1 MYGRVSRLPVDM
13 VFRQVLKD
21 PVVSDYNTYAGK
33 LMASHNVAATIA
45 QQHAKK
51 QQQRQADGY
60 NKRARG
66 THLNV
71 GDRVLLANKAERGK
85 RKLADKW
92 EPTIY
97 TVTDRNPQTHVYKLR
112 DESGRTK
119 VVHCNLMLDVSFLP
133 IAQSTSEDL
142 DSGALDAVSECDSL
156 SIDAVSCLAVDAC
169 SWMDTCSWINEMADA
184 ETLSGEDAADSEM
197 EHEVPHSLPAEEC
210 KKKWKGLR
218 DTLRKER
225 RKEKERR
232 RSGAEGGV
240 ARPWR
245 YKEVMG
251 FLNPFMEDRQTS
263 SNVEG
268 PESEE
273 EGVEEQE
280 QGQGQGQGQASV
292 PREREKEPEA
302 PRRKRRHQ
310 SEGEVFEERLLKV
323 LETVSRRPPP
333 PPPEDADSLFFKSLL
348 EEFRS
353 LSQRTRQ
360 DLKFEFHRLI
370 YEAKRREDWG
380 EGSSEG
386 TFVNL

>member
-1 MYGRVSRLPVDM
+1 MSLYANASRYRLDNSVFNNRDSNPDGAECLHEVVVLIQDM
-13 VFRQVLKD
+13 V
-21 PVVSDYNTYAGK
+21 
-33 LMASHNVAATIA
+33 HHAT
-45 QQHAKK
+45 
-51 QQQRQADGY
+51 
-60 NKRARG
+60 
-66 THLNV
+66 
-71 GDRVLLANKAERGK
+71 
-85 RKLADKW
+85 
-92 EPTIY
+92 
-97 TVTDRNPQTHVYKLR
+97 
-112 DESGRTK
+112 
-119 VVHCNLMLDVSFLP
+119 
-133 IAQSTSEDL
+133 
-142 DSGALDAVSECDSL
+142 
-156 SIDAVSCLAVDAC
+156 
-169 SWMDTCSWINEMADA
+169 
-184 ETLSGEDAADSEM
+184 
-197 EHEVPHSLPAEEC
+197 EEC

-273 EGVEEQE
+273 EGVEEQ
-280 QGQGQGQGQASV
+280 GQGQGQASV
-292 PREREKEPEA
+292 SREREPEA

-333 PPPEDADSLFFKSLL
+333 PPSVSPPPEDADSLFFKSLL
-348 EEFRS
+348 QEFRS

-360 DLKFEFHRLI
+360 DLKFQFHHLI
-370 YEAKRREDWG
+370 YEAKQREDWG